1 MARMPI
7 RILAVGDVVGRP
19 GQMAVAD
26 ELPGLI
32 DRERVEFVICNGE
45 NVQNGSGLQP
55 NQFRKLLSYGVDV
68 VTLGD
73 HCFRRA
79 EIVPM
84 LLANDRII
92 RPGNLPNGAAGRGS
106 TVVKSKGGVEVG
118 VAGVLGRI
126 FVNMRA
132 DDPFAAADRLLAEM
146 PASVKVRVVEI
157 HAEATSEKV
166 AMGHYLDGRVS
177 LVFGTHTHIPTAD
190 ATVLPGGTAYITDL
204 GMTGPYDSVLGRRK
218 DRVLAHMTT
227 AMPHPFDVA
236 SGDVRLCGVLAEI
249 DETTGK
255 ALSVERV
262 EVRNSRAQES
272 P

>member
-1 MARMPI
+1 MPV
-7 RILAVGDVVGRP
+7 RILAIGDVVGRP
-19 GQMAVAD
+19 GQMVVAD

-32 DRERVEFVICNGE
+32 DRLRVDLVLCNGE
-45 NVQNGSGLQP
+45 NACNGSGLQP

-73 HCFRRA
+73 HAFRKS

-84 LLANDRII
+84 LLANDRLI
-92 RPGNLPNGAAGRGS
+92 RPGNLSEKAAGRGS
-106 TVVKSKGGVEVG
+106 TVAATRGGISVG
-118 VAGVLGRI
+118 VACVLGRI
-126 FVNMRA
+126 FVALPA
-132 DDPFAAADRLLAEM
+132 DDPFAAVDRLLAGLPE
-146 PASVKVRVVEI
+146 SVKISVVEI

-190 ATVLPGGTAYITDL
+190 ATILPGGTAYITDL

-262 EVRNSRAQES
+262 EVRSSRTPETL
-272 P
+272 

>member
-1 MARMPI
+1 MPL
-7 RILAVGDVVGRP
+7 RLLAIGDVVGRP

-32 DRERVEFVICNGE
+32 ERERVDLVICNGE
-45 NVQNGSGLQP
+45 NICNGSGIQP

-73 HCFRRA
+73 HCFRRS

-92 RPGNLPNGAAGRGS
+92 RPGNLPDDAAGRGV
-106 TVVKSKGGVEVG
+106 TVAKTKAGVEVA
-118 VAGVLGRI
+118 VACVLGRI
-126 FVNMRA
+126 FVNLRA
-132 DDPFAAADRLLAEM
+132 DDPFAAVDRLLASM
-146 PASVKVRVVEI
+146 PESAKVRVVEI

-236 SGDVRLCGVLAEI
+236 SGDVRLWR
-249 DETTGK
+249 
-255 ALSVERV
+255 RV
-262 EVRNSRAQES
+262 GGHRRDDRQGAIGGAR
-272 P
+272 

>member
-1 MARMPI
+1 M
-7 RILAVGDVVGRP
+7 
-19 GQMAVAD
+19 
-26 ELPGLI
+26 
-32 DRERVEFVICNGE
+32 
-45 NVQNGSGLQP
+45 
-55 NQFRKLLSYGVDV
+55 
-68 VTLGD
+68 
-73 HCFRRA
+73 
-79 EIVPM
+79 
-84 LLANDRII
+84 
-92 RPGNLPNGAAGRGS
+92 NL
-106 TVVKSKGGVEVG
+106 
-118 VAGVLGRI
+118 
-126 FVNMRA
+126 RA
-132 DDPFAAADRLLAEM
+132 DDPFAGVDRLLADLPE
-146 PASVKVRVVEI
+146 SVKVRVVEI

-166 AMGHYLDGRVS
+166 AMGHYLDGRAS

-262 EVRNSRAQES
+262 EARSSRIGEMPPQ
-272 P
+272 